1 MICFHYELCFNSNKP
16 EACEDCKRNIKNQ
29 QFGDHY
35 AAYPIKC
42 RFGLSDC
49 THDPGYIWRF
59 RSDYYEK
66 HFGPLDSPIVDTS
79 PQCKDCQHGFSL
91 TKTSS
96 D

>member
-42 RFGLSDC
+42 RFGLTDC
-49 THDPGYIWRF
+49 IHDPGY
-59 RSDYYEK
+59 
-66 HFGPLDSPIVDTS
+66 L
-79 PQCKDCQHGFSL
+79 
-91 TKTSS
+91 
-96 D
+96 